1 MEGRLP
7 FTTGM
12 PTEEVVPLGDLKA
25 TVIRPAVVPA
35 SKVKLRPANEALE
48 VLGTGEPPSSITVR
62 PVVVVEA
69 VTSVPA
75 AIGLRRLL
83 LASATIKVKASD
95 ALEPVYQVWPATG
108 A

>member
-12 PTEEVVPLGDLKA
+12 ATEDVPPLGDLKA
-25 TVIRPAVVPA
+25 TVISPEVVAA
-35 SKVKLRPANEALE
+35 SKVKLKPAKDASE
-48 VLGTGEPPSSITVR
+48 VLGTGEPPFKVTVS

-69 VTSVPA
+69 VISVPA

-83 LASATIKVKASD
+83 LASATIRVKAPE
-95 ALEPVYQVWPATG
+95 ATEPVYQVWPATD